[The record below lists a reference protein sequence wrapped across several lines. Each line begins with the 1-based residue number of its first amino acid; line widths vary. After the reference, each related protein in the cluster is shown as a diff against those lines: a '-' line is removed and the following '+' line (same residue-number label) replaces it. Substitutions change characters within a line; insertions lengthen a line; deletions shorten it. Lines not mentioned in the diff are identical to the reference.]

1 MVTLKDEISSQKIFS
16 VTWPNFIPKKITDL
30 LLFAT
35 IYSNRNLLHL
45 HLRFLISSNNYLL
58 RIDNRNTRK
67 RCEICSKLTIK
78 TPEWRQ
84 LTCCSIVFVV
94 NSEHIS
100 HIFLLF
106 LLLTLNKQLFA
117 VKALK
122 IARNRN
128 ISFVVPPENVLRYSK
143 TVIFYLNVGNR

>member
-35 IYSNRNLLHL
+35 IYSNRNFLLL